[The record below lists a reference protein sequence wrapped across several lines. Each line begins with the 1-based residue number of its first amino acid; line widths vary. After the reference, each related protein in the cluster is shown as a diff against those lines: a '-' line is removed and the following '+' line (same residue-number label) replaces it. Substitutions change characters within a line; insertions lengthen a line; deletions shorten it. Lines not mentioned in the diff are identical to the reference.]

1 MNQPKV
7 DRVVEK
13 SVNQLSGGEVIFANQ
28 KEDLK
33 SKLRKTIKRKQ
44 AKNKWTKKLRIK
56 NNHARIHGRD
66 IYKSFCR
73 FH

>member
-7 DRVVEK
+7 DKAVEK
-13 SVNQLSGGEVIFANQ
+13 SVNQLSGREVIFANR
-28 KEDLK
+28 KKDLR
-33 SKLRKTIKRKQ
+33 SKLKKAIKKKQ

-66 IYKSFCR
+66 IYKNFCR